1 MNNKSQFYMFAAIIL
16 VTLVFVIVSNSSIIS
31 TSKIQET
38 KNYLNNYKHEAKIVI
53 NNALYAN
60 KNISYELR
68 NFTESF
74 ISYGEYK
81 NLDFDIMYIYSNN
94 NNLYIVNYLNQSV
107 LVTSLG
113 ITVNKEQE
121 ISTGFNNT
129 IIIRYQNESY
139 NFNFTSPNEI
149 ELKTLFVQ
157 ND

>member
-1 MNNKSQFYMFAAIIL
+1 MKNKSQFYMFGAIVL
-16 VTLVFVIVSNSSIIS
+16 VSLVFVIVSNNSVISMSSV
-31 TSKIQET
+31 QDT
-38 KNYLNNYKHEAKIVI
+38 KNYKYEAKVVI

-60 KNISYELR
+60 KNVSYELR
-68 NFTESF
+68 NYTESF
-74 ISYGEYK
+74 ITYGENK

-113 ITVNKEQE
+113 LTVNKEQE
-121 ISTGFNNT
+121 VSTGFVNDLTVKYN
-129 IIIRYQNESY
+129 NESY
-139 NFNFTSPNEI
+139 NFNFTSPDEV

>member
-1 MNNKSQFYMFAAIIL
+1 MKNKSQFYMFGAIVL
-16 VTLVFVIVSNSSIIS
+16 VSLVFVIVSNNSVISMSSV
-31 TSKIQET
+31 QDT
-38 KNYLNNYKHEAKIVI
+38 KNYLNNYKYEAKVVI

-60 KNISYELR
+60 KNVSYELR
-68 NFTESF
+68 NYTESF
-74 ISYGEYK
+74 ITYGENK

-113 ITVNKEQE
+113 LTVNKEQE
-121 ISTGFNNT
+121 VSTGFVNDLTVKYN
-129 IIIRYQNESY
+129 NESY
-139 NFNFTSPNEI
+139 NFNFTSPDEV